1 VQDVMMGP
9 SFKLFSLLVLGVVC
23 LLMTAYSLVGV
34 LQAGMLFT
42 GERAL
47 RNYQVWGAAT
57 VLFLTVALACFVWAW
72 RLARRQR
79 ALVAQYQAARRSY
92 SPQDSSSADIGAGSD
107 D

>member
-1 VQDVMMGP
+1 MGP

-23 LLMTAYSLVGV
+23 LLMAAYSLVGV

-47 RNYQVWGAAT
+47 RNYQVWGSAT
-57 VLFLTVALACFVWAW
+57 VLFLACAIACFVWAW

-79 ALVAQYQAARRSY
+79 ALAAQYQAAGRSF
-92 SPQDSSSADIGAGSD
+92 SSQPSTSTDAGSEPGD
-107 D
+107 